1 MATCEHCGTA
11 TTLNDASPSPFMAGP
26 DGFIHNAKACR
37 KVLLAQID
45 RAEALL
51 RFGLDCNFFECP
63 NNPPCDDPEDGF
75 AVDHYC
81 DACKLVHDATV
92 LFGWTED
99 E

>member
-1 MATCEHCGTA
+1 MSLTDLANEV
-11 TTLNDASPSPFMAGP
+11 
-26 DGFIHNAKACR
+26 NARDRALRVK
-37 KVLLAQID
+37 LD

-51 RFGLDCNFFECP
+51 RFGLDCNFFECS

-75 AVDHYC
+75 AVEHYC

-92 LFGWTED
+92 LFGWED